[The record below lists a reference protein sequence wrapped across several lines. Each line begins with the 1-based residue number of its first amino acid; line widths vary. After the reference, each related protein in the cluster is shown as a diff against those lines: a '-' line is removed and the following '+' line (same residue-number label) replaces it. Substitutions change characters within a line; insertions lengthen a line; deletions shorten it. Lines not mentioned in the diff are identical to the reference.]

1 MKLITLRNF
10 NSALKTIGS
19 QSATMAVIAGY
30 VLEQAHIHKN
40 LDAASRAFSAPVFI
54 DQRNGQ
60 LNALGSQLKNYIVAH
75 SRYIQIGVNK
85 DTKQPTFKL
94 RDKVTGQETHCLVD
108 VAASRKAGERVLQ
121 AEPVSDI
128 GAVLLDFK
136 QFVEYSA
143 TTKPTVQPL
152 TVKQL
157 NDRISNIG
165 KTLSER
171 GLAALPAELES
182 ILPSLE
188 ALQKQILDAIASSTA
203 TDVDVTLFE
212 QSLNVKPSSA
222 SKAASKKKA
231 S

>member
-40 LDAASRAFSAPVFI
+40 LDAASRAFNAPVFI

-108 VAASRKAGERVLQ
+108 VAASRKAGERVFQ

-143 TTKPTVQPL
+143 ATKPAVQPL

-157 NDRISNIG
+157 NDRIGNIS
-165 KTLSER
+165 KALSER
-171 GLAALPAELES
+171 GIKALPAELEES
-182 ILPSLE
+182 LTALNELQAAILKAVAGAECDAVETSALE
-188 ALQKQILDAIASSTA
+188 QVSS
-203 TDVDVTLFE
+203 
-212 QSLNVKPSSA
+212 VKPSSK
-222 SKAASKKKA
+222 SKAASKVV
-231 S
+231 